1 MRAPAIAVALI
12 GCGNMYGTAS
22 QPAPPAPQPQYVQG
36 PPGASYD
43 PPPSDTI
50 APSGELGE
58 NPYGSPPP
66 PQPSPSPRRTGGEIG
81 RNPYRSDPADVVD
94 TPVPADERRPPPA
107 ATSEAQQL
115 VDAHNRVRALHCAAP
130 LTWSP
135 KLAQVAQSWANALR
149 DKGCAFGHSG
159 GQYGENLA
167 AGTTGMMGP
176 EAVVQ
181 MWYEEVKD
189 YKFPDGGFSMQ
200 TGHFTQVVWRGTR
213 QVGCGKSQC
222 KGMDIWVCNYD
233 PAGNWDG
240 QYRDNVKPRGCK

>member
-1 MRAPAIAVALI
+1 
-12 GCGNMYGTAS
+12 
-22 QPAPPAPQPQYVQG
+22 
-36 PPGASYD
+36 
-43 PPPSDTI
+43 
-50 APSGELGE
+50 
-58 NPYGSPPP
+58 
-66 PQPSPSPRRTGGEIG
+66 
-81 RNPYRSDPADVVD
+81 
-94 TPVPADERRPPPA
+94 
-107 ATSEAQQL
+107 
-115 VDAHNRVRALHCAAP
+115 
-130 LTWSP
+130 
-135 KLAQVAQSWANALR
+135 
-149 DKGCAFGHSG
+149 
-159 GQYGENLA
+159 
-167 AGTTGMMGP
+167 MGP